1 MKFRYMVL
9 IIVYGMLF
17 AVDCHFSN
25 YPILNMIHTEYL
37 SETDVLMSLHD
48 SVNGY
53 NGLLEMLFVYT
64 LPFLL
69 GSYYISDKQVF
80 FRVVRYGT
88 RRKYKQA
95 ETKKMILAATIFTI
109 IHQVI
114 DFLYTTANFKWPL
127 LMEYSF
133 GLYTIVAGVIAV
145 LFYIQTGLIY
155 QIIRDWIKKDLAAL
169 LITLGLNFVQYVLI
183 KYSIVKCWIMGKD
196 LFVAFDFFSGNCD
209 LYVILFTIIRSLL
222 FSICL
227 YLINQVLFEKKD
239 IIRYEK

>member
-1 MKFRYMVL
+1 MVL

-114 DFLYTTANFKWPL
+114 DKTK
-127 LMEYSF
+127 
-133 GLYTIVAGVIAV
+133 I
-145 LFYIQTGLIY
+145 
-155 QIIRDWIKKDLAAL
+155 
-169 LITLGLNFVQYVLI
+169 
-183 KYSIVKCWIMGKD
+183 
-196 LFVAFDFFSGNCD
+196 FD
-209 LYVILFTIIRSLL
+209 
-222 FSICL
+222 
-227 YLINQVLFEKKD
+227 
-239 IIRYEK
+239 

>member
-1 MKFRYMVL
+1 
-9 IIVYGMLF
+9 
-17 AVDCHFSN
+17 
-25 YPILNMIHTEYL
+25 
-37 SETDVLMSLHD
+37 MS
-48 SVNGY
+48 
-53 NGLLEMLFVYT
+53 
-64 LPFLL
+64 
-69 GSYYISDKQVF
+69 IC
-80 FRVVRYGT
+80 
-88 RRKYKQA
+88 RRKILYSHIVSICCRKLKVLSYKYFQYSFNRR
-95 ETKKMILAATIFTI
+95 KNFCSLQGFIYI